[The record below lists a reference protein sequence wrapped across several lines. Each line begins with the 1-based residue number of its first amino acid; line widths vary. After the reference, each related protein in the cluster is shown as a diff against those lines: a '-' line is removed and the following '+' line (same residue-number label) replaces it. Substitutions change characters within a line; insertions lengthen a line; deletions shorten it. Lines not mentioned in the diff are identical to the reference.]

1 MTHPAPP
8 LALPTQLFRERERE
22 INNSINIMKFRIC
35 RTATAAVAAT
45 LLATTIP
52 QSGAFARPSSGLS
65 RASSGVVNHV
75 ALLSLSRL
83 PRGGGASSA
92 GICSSMGMSTETVN
106 EIITVTTAPIEGMR
120 PGTSGLRKKVE
131 VWMGEHYVE
140 NFIQSLIDTAAAA
153 NGGKMLDT

>member
-1 MTHPAPP
+1 
-8 LALPTQLFRERERE
+8 
-22 INNSINIMKFRIC
+22 
-35 RTATAAVAAT
+35 
-45 LLATTIP
+45 
-52 QSGAFARPSSGLS
+52 
-65 RASSGVVNHV
+65 
-75 ALLSLSRL
+75 
-83 PRGGGASSA
+83 
-92 GICSSMGMSTETVN
+92 MGMSTEIVN